1 MSQYLTFAEY
11 QAFGGARDETGF
23 TRLAFKAQRMIDYVT
38 DGRLKEDASV
48 SETVKRL
55 VFELIGLIGNADAAQ
70 DGYVPAATSESND
83 GYSISY
89 ADKMILTPE
98 MASMMARAMIREWLA
113 NERNAAGE
121 ALLCCWA

>member
-1 MSQYLTFAEY
+1 MREYLTFAEY
-11 QAFGGARDETGF
+11 QAFGGARNEAEF
-23 TRLAFKAQRMIDYVT
+23 ARLAFKAQRMIDYMT
-38 DGRLKEDASV
+38 DGRLKGDPSV

-55 VFELIGLIGNADAAQ
+55 VFELISLIGNADAAG

-89 ADKMILTPE
+89 ADKTILTPE
-98 MASMMARAMIREWLA
+98 MTHTIARALIHEWLA